1 MIDPQDIENFKK
13 LTQIERM
20 INAEGEFNQRCKM
33 INEPD
38 LENSFGRI
46 HSCGSLQLGEHL
58 AIVVDEDLNS
68 ISKLIVN
75 AVTVISD

>member
-1 MIDPQDIENFKK
+1 
-13 LTQIERM
+13 
-20 INAEGEFNQRCKM
+20 M

-38 LENSFGRI
+38 LENSCGRI
-46 HSCGSLQLGEHL
+46 NSVGSLQLGEHL
-58 AIVVDEDLNS
+58 AIVVDEDFNS

>member
-1 MIDPQDIENFKK
+1 
-13 LTQIERM
+13 
-20 INAEGEFNQRCKM
+20 M

-38 LENSFGRI
+38 LENSCGRI

>member
-1 MIDPQDIENFKK
+1 
-13 LTQIERM
+13 M

-38 LENSFGRI
+38 LKNSCGRI